1 MVGVSQPGDPAVLPV
16 DMPTGTKEVEERHR
30 FDTTRLVALLRRE
43 IEEFDGGLE
52 VRQFRGG
59 QSNPTY
65 ELTDGTHRWVL
76 RRKPP
81 GVLLPSAHA
90 VDREFRVISALHEV
104 GFPVPRARLLC
115 EDESVI
121 GTMFFVMD
129 YVEGRVLWDAS
140 LSDFS
145 PGARASFYES
155 IIDTLARLHR
165 VDYEA
170 IGLGD
175 FGRPGNYFARQ
186 ASRWTRQYRASET
199 VTIPEMERL
208 IEWLPANIPDDA
220 SSSIVHGDYGLN
232 NLLVH
237 PTQPRVVAVLDWE
250 LSTIGHPLGDLTY
263 QLSQRRMPSNALHG
277 LDDATLA
284 ARGIPTEAEFVAAY
298 CERTGRGGVANLDFY
313 LAFHCFRSAS
323 IMQGIAGRVKQ
334 GTAAGERAE
343 NVGQLVRPLAEQGLE
358 LASRMGA

>member
-1 MVGVSQPGDPAVLPV
+1 MLPV

-30 FDTTRLVALLRRE
+30 FDPTRLEALLQRE
-43 IEEFDGGLE
+43 IDEFEGGLE
-52 VRQFRGG
+52 LRQFRGG

-90 VDREFRVISALHEV
+90 VDREFRVISALHGA
-104 GFPVPRARLLC
+104 GFLVPRARLLC

-129 YVEGRVLWDAS
+129 HVEGRVLWDPA
-140 LSDFS
+140 LADFS
-145 PGARASFYES
+145 REDRAALYDS
-155 IIDTLARLHR
+155 IIDTLAQLHAI
-165 VDYEA
+165 DYEA

-175 FGRPGNYFARQ
+175 YGRPGNYFARQ
-186 ASRWTRQYRASET
+186 ASRWTKQYRASET
-199 VTIPEMERL
+199 GTVPEMEKL
-208 IEWLPANIPDDA
+208 IEWLPANIPDDP

-237 PTQPRVVAVLDWE
+237 PTEPRLVAVLDWE

-263 QLSQRRMPSNALHG
+263 QLSQRRMETNALFG
-277 LDDATLA
+277 LDDATLNE
-284 ARGIPTEAEFVAAY
+284 RGIPTEAEFVTAY
-298 CERTGRGGVANLDFY
+298 CERTGRDGIDNLDFY
-313 LAFHCFRSAS
+313 LAFHLFRSAS

-343 NVGQLVRPLAEQGLE
+343 SVGQLVQPLAARGLE
-358 LASRMGA
+358 LASRIGA